1 MSKTRARIIG
11 VNRLIKR
18 LKIVPDA
25 VFDAAEEAITQH
37 SSEIAA
43 EATSLAPKD
52 EGELATKIKARK
64 TRKLKTKVRGSV
76 YSGAPHS
83 INVEYGT
90 AEHSPQ
96 PFLRPAARKSQR
108 LADMARRILAAFK
121 KK

>member
-1 MSKTRARIIG
+1 VSKARARIIG
-11 VNRLIKR
+11 INRLLKR
-18 LKIVPDA
+18 LNVVPDA

-37 SSEIAA
+37 SGDIASEAV
-43 EATSLAPKD
+43 SLAPKD

-64 TRKLKTKVRGSV
+64 TRRLKTKVKGSV
-76 YSGAPHS
+76 YSGARHS

-90 AEHSPQ
+90 AETPPQ